1 MSFLAYL
8 ARLRIDELPHGHFA
22 QHAHED
28 PSLPDAQTWE
38 ELEAH
43 LIPTAESIDVRCPPP
58 SWPAK
63 AGHPRLAFVQQTKSW
78 MAGLRR
84 P

>member
-8 ARLRIDELPHGHFA
+8 VRLRIDELPHGHFA

-43 LIPTAESIDVRCPPP
+43 LIGRKTDPVTITSGLSDL
-58 SWPAK
+58 
-63 AGHPRLAFVQQTKSW
+63 RLGGPFGFTLGS
-78 MAGLRR
+78 
-84 P
+84 